1 VSTFSQAAHSRPRK
15 QDSRM
20 VRACYGLSRTCG
32 VYRLVAVR
40 TTQPEDVLEECSG
53 PGCHLRAI
61 GLAVPMVVLI
71 AGGVAARLGIIFRDP
86 SMLETA
92 RNVTDVVFDKTVSR
106 IKLLIEPL
114 GGYMIWRHAN
124 GAVIFREPSLVD
136 LQSSP
141 TYRTSAITQIKSGA
155 FS

>member
-1 VSTFSQAAHSRPRK
+1 MALAGLVVFIVWLLFGRLNQKMSWKNAAVQAVTYAVATLVVSCP
-15 QDSRM
+15 
-20 VRACYGLSRTCG
+20 C
-32 VYRLVAVR
+32 
-40 TTQPEDVLEECSG
+40 
-53 PGCHLRAI
+53 AI

>member
-1 VSTFSQAAHSRPRK
+1 VPVMALAGLVVFIVWLLFGRLNQKMSWKNAAVQAVTYA
-15 QDSRM
+15 
-20 VRACYGLSRTCG
+20 VAT
-32 VYRLVAVR
+32 LVV
-40 TTQPEDVLEECSG
+40 PC
-53 PGCHLRAI
+53 PCAI